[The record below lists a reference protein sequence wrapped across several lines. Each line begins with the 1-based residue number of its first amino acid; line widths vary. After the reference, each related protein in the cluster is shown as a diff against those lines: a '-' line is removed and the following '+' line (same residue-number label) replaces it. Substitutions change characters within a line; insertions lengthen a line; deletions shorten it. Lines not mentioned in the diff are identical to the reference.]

1 MKITETLSVKITD
14 IFIDNHVFPSRQ
26 RAAYIYCFDF
36 CFDLFLYNLS
46 LLILGIFFHH
56 GWLALV
62 YVFTMSPLKMLAGGM
77 HASSRSICDIISYLT
92 FCIVTIYLPIPAIQ
106 TFPAFWCFCV
116 LLIAIIILAPVDTK
130 SHRLTQKKKCRLK
143 CLTAVYSIML
153 LSLYLIFF
161 NFFRFDSIQIMFFC
175 VIVIWI
181 NQLLGRISK
190 GGSQ

>member
-14 IFIDNHVFPSRQ
+14 IFIDNHVLPFQQ
-26 RAAYIYCFDF
+26 RAAYIY
-36 CFDLFLYNLS
+36 
-46 LLILGIFFHH
+46 FFHH

-77 HASSRSICDIISYLT
+77 HASSRGICDIISYLT
-92 FCIVTIYLPIPAIQ
+92 FCIGIIITIYLPIPAIQ

-116 LLIAIIILAPVDTK
+116 LLIAIIILAPIDTK
-130 SHRLTQKKKCRLK
+130 SHRLTQKKKRRLK
-143 CLTAVYSIML
+143 YLTAIYSIML

>member
-1 MKITETLSVKITD
+1 MDGWHLST
-14 IFIDNHVFPSRQ
+14 F
-26 RAAYIYCFDF
+26 
-36 CFDLFLYNLS
+36 
-46 LLILGIFFHH
+46 
-56 GWLALV
+56 
-62 YVFTMSPLKMLAGGM
+62 FTMSPLKMLAGGM

-92 FCIVTIYLPIPAIQ
+92 FCIGIIVTIYLPVPAIQ
-106 TFPAFWCFCV
+106 TFPSFWCFCV

-130 SHRLTQKKKCRLK
+130 KPSPDSKEEMPIKMSDC
-143 CLTAVYSIML
+143 SIFDNATKL
-153 LSLYLIFF
+153 VPYIF